1 MKLLYKSIM
10 CCVMLV
16 MLQHSYYGQINVD
29 SAYTIVNKLPND
41 SVKVN
46 RIIDLAWLLR
56 KKDPDK
62 MLKLT
67 QQAYTLSSDL
77 KYEIGIAKAKMYTG
91 VVFSIKG
98 NNDTAMILYKEA
110 LPIFERKKDSICLT
124 SINNNIGGIW
134 LKRGDYNKA
143 LECYLKVMRI
153 SESRNDKKN
162 IAVSFAGIAQVY
174 YFQGNF
180 GKSLECYKRNLKILE
195 ELNDKMGICKML
207 NNMAGVVYILKRYK
221 EALPVVQ
228 RALALATE
236 LNMEKEKTNS
246 YILFANIYSDMGDN
260 KKAEPYYLKAIV
272 KQRENQDYEGLL
284 VSLFNISDIYIAQK
298 QLQKGLE
305 YKLQALDLAKE
316 MEDPFRV
323 KEVCEGISVLY
334 SQMGDYKKAYE
345 YQSLFMNL
353 KDTLLNAE
361 ITKQAAEMNTKYETE
376 KKDKELIKKDAE
388 ITVQSAKAEKQ
399 AAQRN
404 YFIVGFVLVGLLA
417 VFIYRGYRQK
427 NRANAIIEAQKK
439 EVEHQ
444 KELIEEKNKEV
455 SDSIH
460 YAQRI
465 QKALLASEKILNERL
480 NDYFVFFKP
489 KDIVSGDFYWAS
501 VLPNGHFGL
510 VTADSTGHGVP
521 GAIMSIL
528 NISCLNEAVNAQ
540 NLSEPNE
547 ILNYTRKKII
557 EHLANDGS
565 AEGGK
570 DGMDC
575 SLISFD
581 PDKKELRYAA
591 ANNPV
596 WIVRAQTELLE
607 FAPNKMP
614 VGKHD
619 RDAVSFSQHTIPL
632 QKGDIIYVFTDGMP
646 DQFGGPKGKKFMYKQ
661 LKDVLISINS
671 LPMREQKEKLYA
683 TINNWM
689 ANVEQVDDITVIGI
703 RI

>member
-1 MKLLYKSIM
+1 MKLLYKGIISCIIFLM
-10 CCVMLV
+10 IPRTFYC
-16 MLQHSYYGQINVD
+16 QINVD

-46 RIIDLAWLLR
+46 SIIDLAWKLR

-62 MLKLT
+62 MLKLA

-77 KYEIGIAKAKMYTG
+77 KYEIGKAKSKMYIG
-91 VVFSIKG
+91 VVFNIKG
-98 NNDTAMILYKEA
+98 NSDTAILLYKEA
-110 LPIFERKKDSICLT
+110 LTVFERKKDSTWIM
-124 SINNNIGGIW
+124 SSNNNLGGLC
-134 LKRGDYNKA
+134 LKNGDYNKA

-153 SESRNDKKN
+153 SELRNDKKN
-162 IAVSFAGIAQVY
+162 IAVSYTGIAQVY
-174 YFQGNF
+174 YFQGNYS
-180 GKSLECYKRNLKILE
+180 KSLECYKRNLKVLE
-195 ELNDKMGICKML
+195 ELNDKPAICKLL
-207 NNMAGVVYILKRYK
+207 NNMAGVLYILKRYK
-221 EALPVVQ
+221 ESLPVVQ
-228 RALALATE
+228 RSLALATE
-236 LNMEKEKTNS
+236 LNMEKEKTNC

-260 KKAEPYYLKAIV
+260 KKAEPYYLKAIAI
-272 KQRENQDYEGLL
+272 QRQSEDYEGLL
-284 VSLFNISDIYIAQK
+284 ISLFNISDIYITQK
-298 QLQKGLE
+298 QFQKGLD
-305 YKLQALDLAKE
+305 YKFQALDLAKE
-316 MEDPFRV
+316 MEDPFRI
-323 KEVCEGISVLY
+323 KEVYEGLSVVY
-334 SQMGDYKKAYE
+334 SQMGDYKKAYD
-345 YQSLFMNL
+345 YQVLFMSL

-361 ITKQAAEMNTKYETE
+361 TAKQAAEMNTKYETE

-388 ITVQSAKAEKQ
+388 ITVQSTKAEKQ

-404 YFIVGFVLVGLLA
+404 YFIVGFILVGLLA

-427 NRANAIIEAQKK
+427 NKANTIIEAQKK

-465 QKALLASEKILNERL
+465 QRALLASEKLLTDKLE
-480 NDYFVFFKP
+480 DHFVLFNP

-547 ILNYTRKKII
+547 ILNFTRKKII

-581 PDKKELRYAA
+581 PDKKELKYAS

-607 FAPNKMP
+607 FAPDKMP

-619 RDAVSFSQHTIPL
+619 RDSVSFSQHAIPL
-632 QKGDIIYVFTDGMP
+632 QKGDIVYVFTDGMP

-661 LKDVLISINS
+661 LKEVLISINNLS
-671 LPMREQKEKLYA
+671 MKEQKEKLNN
-683 TINNWM
+683 TINDWM
-689 ANVEQVDDITVIGI
+689 KDVEQVDDITVIGI